1 MAGMTNSITD
11 YVGIVKVGTQEY
23 LTGST
28 LFGTC
33 LTDANQAAKVVTIE
47 EITSF
52 TPTHGLTIHV
62 LFTNSNTATNPTLQ
76 FSSGSGAITYP
87 IYAYG
92 DTKPGSTISTSWRA
106 GAVVSFTYYDGTLD
120 QTATAKRWIM
130 NSGTDTGADGL
141 ASVSLANVQN
151 ADDLK
156 AIEALTSTGYLKR
169 TGDNTWALQTLNVS
183 GGSASKTLTGII
195 EDNGNIEGTFTNIS
209 ITKSQV
215 SDFSHTHGNI
225 TNDGKLSN
233 TDASIANNDQLV
245 IIDATDNSGR
255 IAKASLKFDGSTTTT
270 ALTPKGTWE
279 SFVKSVTIT
288 AGNGITVSDS
298 GTAITGTGSRTIS
311 IGTGAVTNTMLE
323 HSTITIGTQEKAL
336 GESFTLSTLV
346 TDLGLSSAMKYKGG
360 VATLPTATDSTTFN
374 TYNAGDVVTI
384 TGTTNKG
391 KEYVYNK
398 AATAAN
404 STWVELGDESSFKV
418 KQTAVSSPTVPSSG
432 TTTATA
438 FIDTISQDVNGVI
451 TATKKNV
458 NFPVTSVATL
468 TGAITAANLKSQLGL
483 NNVTN
488 DAQIAKSIG
497 TTKGDIIY
505 FDGAADPKRLGIG
518 SAGQVLTVSSSGIPS
533 WAANQATDEK
543 VKQSPYSTAASSS
556 TKFNLLFKHSTG
568 DTEETNGVYFST
580 ISGKELTWDAYT
592 GTLTATKFSGNG
604 SGLTGI
610 TTDHISG
617 TGSGTKFLRQD
628 GWKTLSISY
637 DDASNGKVIT
647 GFTFSGGTL
656 PTYTQGTKASASV
669 SNGVLTI
676 VNQGADTFTQG
687 SVATLT
693 SITKT
698 NVAISAS

>member
-1 MAGMTNSITD
+1 MATKSYIGQVTIGSDTSP
-11 YVGIVKVGTQEY
+11 V
-23 LTGST
+23 GST
-28 LFGTC
+28 LFGICGTAAATADKTVKTGNSGDSGV
-33 LTDANQAAKVVTIE
+33 LTAFDNLATGV
-47 EITSF
+47 
-52 TPTHGLTIHV
+52 TIHV
-62 LFTNSNTATNPTLQ
+62 KFTNGNTATAPTL
-76 FSSGSGAITYP
+76 SVGTMN
-87 IYAYG
+87 
-92 DTKPGSTISTSWRA
+92 TKPLIKNPNGTLFFAQNSIISLT
-106 GAVVSFTYYDGTLD
+106 YDGTD
-120 QTATAKRWIM
+120 WVVNASQATPGTVEQTYDSSSS
-130 NSGTDTGADGL
+130 NSISGAG
-141 ASVSLANVQN
+141 VAN
-151 ADDLK
+151 AF
-156 AIEALTSTGYLKR
+156 T
-169 TGDNTWALQTLNVS
+169 TLVD
-183 GGSASKTLTGII
+183 TLTGSPGSGKTITAF
-195 EDNGNIEGTFTNIS
+195 DQVDGKVSATFGNIS

-255 IAKASLKFDGSTTTT
+255 IAKASLKFNGSTTTT

-288 AGNGITVSDS
+288 QGDGITVSDS

-438 FIDTISQDVNGVI
+438 FIDTISQNENGII

-468 TGAITAANLKSQLGL
+468 TGAITAANLKSQLSL

-505 FDGAADPKRLGIG
+505 FDGAADPERLGIG

-543 VKQSPYSTAASSS
+543 VKQSPYNTTASSS

-617 TGSGTKFLRQD
+617 TGNGTKYLRQD

-637 DDASNGKVIT
+637 DDASDGKVIT

-656 PTYTQGTKASASV
+656 PTYSQGTKASASV

-676 VNQGADTFTQG
+676 VNQGTDSFTQG

-693 SITKT
+693 NILRT